1 VYKRAQKER
10 KKRKPCGARA
20 ARSTACTGWQ
30 AAVRMQALC
39 RRFEQFED
47 KLQAI

>member
-1 VYKRAQKER
+1 LCSNKRAQKKER
-10 KKRKPCGARA
+10 SRA
-20 ARSTACTGWQ
+20 ARARGAHHCTGWQ